1 MGPDVHFDS
10 GGGSELMTDIREK
23 DIADQIDR
31 EVASKD
37 GLLALVICLS
47 ATVGLAA
54 AGVASLLGAI

>member
-1 MGPDVHFDS
+1 MLFIFTPEAA
-10 GGGSELMTDIREK
+10 SEAMTDLHEEN
-23 DIADQIDR
+23 IADQIDR

-54 AGVASLLGAI
+54 AGVVALMGAF